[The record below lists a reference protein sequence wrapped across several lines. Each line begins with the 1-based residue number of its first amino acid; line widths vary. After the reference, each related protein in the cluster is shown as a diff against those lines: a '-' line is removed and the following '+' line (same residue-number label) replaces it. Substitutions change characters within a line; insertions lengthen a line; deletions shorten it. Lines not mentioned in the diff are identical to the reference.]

1 MIVILLVSRSVNQP
15 LFPNMSIL
23 NTVLL
28 KEKNT
33 VSFAKEIWLAL
44 LESNKRDDTKCTKS

>member
-1 MIVILLVSRSVNQP
+1 MIVILLVSCSVNQP

-33 VSFAKEIWLAL
+33 AKEIWLAL
-44 LESNKRDDTKCTKS
+44 LESNKRDDTKRTKS